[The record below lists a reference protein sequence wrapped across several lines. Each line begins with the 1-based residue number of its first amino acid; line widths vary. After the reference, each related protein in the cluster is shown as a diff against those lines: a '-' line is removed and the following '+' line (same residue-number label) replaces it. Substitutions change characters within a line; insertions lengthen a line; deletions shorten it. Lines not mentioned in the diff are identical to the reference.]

1 MLAREDRTMPRMCF
15 VNLPSTDIPRSRRF
29 YEALGFS
36 FDPRFTGEDNL
47 CVVVSDTI
55 FFMVMTREKF
65 AGFAPR
71 PVGEPDKTCSVLVAL
86 SCDSRRA
93 VEDFVAAAV
102 AHGGQDND
110 KPQVMGDYM
119 FGQSV
124 SDPDGNVIEVMWMDL
139 EAATAAWSG
148 DGPTA

>member
-1 MLAREDRTMPRMCF
+1 MPRMCF

-86 SCDSRRA
+86 SCDSRQA
-93 VEDFVAAAV
+93 VEDFVATAV
-102 AHGGQDND
+102 AHGGQDNA

-124 SDPDGNVIEVMWMDL
+124 SDPDGNVIEVMWMDM
-139 EAATAAWSG
+139 EAAMAAWSG
-148 DGPTA
+148 DAPAA

>member
-1 MLAREDRTMPRMCF
+1 MLRMCF

-36 FDPRFTGEDNL
+36 FDPRFTGADNL

-139 EAATAAWSG
+139 EAAMAAWSG
-148 DGPTA
+148 DEYRR

>member
-1 MLAREDRTMPRMCF
+1 MPRMCF

-36 FDPRFTGEDNL
+36 FDPRFTGADNL

-110 KPQVMGDYM
+110 KPQVMDDYM

-148 DGPTA
+148 DQARA